1 MDKDGILI
9 RLIKSL
15 MKFTNNDVD
24 TYKVGD
30 IEFKSFGMYGEAK
43 TYYASIKLQE
53 SHEMLI
59 SLSYEDV
66 DPRWSSSISLSRMVI
81 RNNHRYISSR
91 NTPNLFDIVLN
102 ENTNPISKHDIVPL
116 TDEVRFQLSTICD
129 EDVISCMKIYE
140 KVGSDIPMNYYLT
153 IDGTYIRDDV
163 LVYIDSV
170 LPK

>member
-1 MDKDGILI
+1 MDKDDILI

-15 MKFTNNDVD
+15 IKFSNNDVD

-30 IEFKSFGMYGEAK
+30 IEFKSFGMYGEDK
-43 TYYASIKLQE
+43 TYYASMKIQDF
-53 SHEMLI
+53 HEMLI

-81 RNNHRYISSR
+81 RSKHRYISSK
-91 NTPNLFDIVLN
+91 NTPNLINIVLN
-102 ENTNPISKHDIVPL
+102 ENTNPISKLDIVPL
-116 TDEVRFQLSTICD
+116 TDEVLFQLSTICD

-140 KVGSDIPMNYYLT
+140 TVGSDIPMNYYLT
-153 IDGTYIRDDV
+153 IDGTYLRDEA
-163 LVYIDSV
+163 LAYIDSV

>member
-1 MDKDGILI
+1 MDKDDILI
-9 RLIKSL
+9 RLINSL
-15 MKFTNNDVD
+15 LNFVNSASD
-24 TYKVGD
+24 THNIGD
-30 IEFKSFGMYGEAK
+30 IEFKSFGMYGEEK
-43 TYYASIKLQE
+43 TYYASMKFQDYY
-53 SHEMLI
+53 EMLV

-81 RNNHRYISSR
+81 RSKHRYISSK

-116 TDEVRFQLSTICD
+116 TDEVLFQLSTICD

-153 IDGTYIRDDV
+153 IDGTYLRDEA
-163 LVYIDSV
+163 LSYIDSV

>member
-1 MDKDGILI
+1 MDKDDILI

-15 MKFTNNDVD
+15 IKFSNNDVD

-30 IEFKSFGMYGEAK
+30 IEFKSFGMYGEDK
-43 TYYASIKLQE
+43 TYYASMKFQGF
-53 SHEMLI
+53 HEMLI

-81 RNNHRYISSR
+81 RSKHRYISSK
-91 NTPNLFDIVLN
+91 NTPNLINIVLN
-102 ENTNPISKHDIVPL
+102 ENTNPISKLDIVPL
-116 TDEVRFQLSTICD
+116 TDEVLFQLSTICD

-140 KVGSDIPMNYYLT
+140 TVGSDIPMNYYLT
-153 IDGTYIRDDV
+153 IDGTYLRDEA
-163 LVYIDSV
+163 LAYIDSV

>member
-1 MDKDGILI
+1 MDKDDILI

-15 MKFTNNDVD
+15 IKFSNNDVD

-30 IEFKSFGMYGEAK
+30 IEFKSFGMYGEDK
-43 TYYASIKLQE
+43 TYYASMKFQDF
-53 SHEMLI
+53 HEMLI

-81 RNNHRYISSR
+81 RSKHRYISSK
-91 NTPNLFDIVLN
+91 NTPNLINIVLN
-102 ENTNPISKHDIVPL
+102 ENTNPISKLDIVPL
-116 TDEVRFQLSTICD
+116 TDEVLFQLSTICD

-140 KVGSDIPMNYYLT
+140 TVGSDIHMNYYLT
-153 IDGTYIRDDV
+153 IDGTYLRDEA
-163 LVYIDSV
+163 LAYIDSV

>member
-1 MDKDGILI
+1 MDKDDILI
-9 RLIKSL
+9 RLINSL
-15 MKFTNNDVD
+15 IKFSNNDVD

-30 IEFKSFGMYGEAK
+30 IKFKSFGMYGEDK
-43 TYYASIKLQE
+43 TYYASMKFQDF
-53 SHEMLI
+53 HEMLI

-81 RNNHRYISSR
+81 RSKHRYISSK
-91 NTPNLFDIVLN
+91 NTPNLINIVLN
-102 ENTNPISKHDIVPL
+102 ENTNPLSKHDIVPL
-116 TDEVRFQLSTICD
+116 TDEVLFQLSTICD

-153 IDGTYIRDDV
+153 IDGTYLRDEV
-163 LVYIDSV
+163 LAYIDSV